1 MSAPAFERVAVV
13 GLGLLGGS
21 VAAAARARGVARC
34 VVGVSRGRETAAEAV
49 AAGLADEGSH
59 DLAAGVAGAD
69 LVVLCTPVFAMA
81 DTLGRAAPALRAGAL
96 VTDVGS
102 VKRALV
108 ETLPGLLPP
117 GVHYV
122 GAHPMAGSHQTGLR
136 HARADL
142 FEGAACVLT
151 PTSATPPEA
160 LARVRGFWQALGARV
175 LERDAAAHDAEVAWV
190 SHLPHAV
197 AFAYAEGLAGAPAG
211 AFALAGGG
219 FRDFTRI
226 AASDPE
232 LWADILVTN
241 RKALAGPL
249 AAASASL
256 ARLAAAVEAGDP
268 DRVQRLLAAA
278 REGLA
283 RAHHDDRSGHGP
295 GTHED
300 ARSGGRPGNSV
311 ARVATPKE

>member
-1 MSAPAFERVAVV
+1 MSAPLFDRVAVV

-21 VAAAARARGVARC
+21 VAAAARERGVARS
-34 VVGVSRGRETAAEAV
+34 VVAVSRGRETAAAAV
-49 AAGLADEGSH
+49 AAGLAHEGSH

-81 DTLGRAAPALRAGAL
+81 EMLTRAGPALRAGAL

-102 VKRALV
+102 VKSALV

-122 GAHPMAGSHQTGLR
+122 GAHPMAGSHETGLR
-136 HARADL
+136 HARAGL
-142 FEGAACVLT
+142 FEGAVCVIT
-151 PTSATPPEA
+151 PTPATPPEA
-160 LARVRGFWQALGARV
+160 LETVRGFWRALGARV
-175 LERDAAAHDAEVAWV
+175 LEREAARHDAEVAWV
-190 SHLPHAV
+190 SHLPHAL
-197 AFAYAEGLAGAPAG
+197 AFAYAESLAAAPAG
-211 AFALAGGG
+211 AFALTGGG

-249 AAASASL
+249 AAASGSL
-256 ARLAAAVEAGDP
+256 TRLAAAVESGDL
-268 DRVQRLLAAA
+268 DTVQRLLAAA

-283 RAHHDDRSGHGP
+283 RAN
-295 GTHED
+295 ED

-311 ARVATPKE
+311 A

>member
-1 MSAPAFERVAVV
+1 MSAPLFERIAVV

-21 VAAAARARGVARC
+21 VAAAARERGVAAR
-34 VVGVSRGRETAAEAV
+34 VVAVSRGRETAAAAV
-49 AAGLADEGSH
+49 AAGLAHEGTH
-59 DLAAGVAGAD
+59 DPVAGVAGTD

-81 DTLGRAAPALRAGAL
+81 EMLGRVGPALAEGAL

-102 VKRALV
+102 VKSALV

-136 HARADL
+136 HARAGL

-160 LARVRGFWQALGARV
+160 LARVRSFWHALGARV
-175 LERDAAAHDAEVAWV
+175 ALREAAQHDAEVAWV

-197 AFAYAEGLAGAPAG
+197 AFAYAESLAAAPAP
-211 AFALAGGG
+211 AFALTGGG

-249 AAASASL
+249 AATARSL
-256 ARLAAAVEAGDP
+256 AGLAAAVEAGDL
-268 DRVQRLLAAA
+268 DAVQRVLAAA

-283 RAHHDDRSGHGP
+283 RAGTGRDP
-295 GTHED
+295 GSHAD
-300 ARSGGRPGNSV
+300 ARSGGQPGNSV
-311 ARVATPKE
+311 APEAAAKE

>member
-1 MSAPAFERVAVV
+1 MSAPLFERVAVV

-21 VAAAARARGVARC
+21 VAGAARERGVAAR
-34 VVGVSRGRETAAEAV
+34 VVAVSRGRETAAAAV
-49 AAGLADEGSH
+49 AAGLADEGTH
-59 DLAAGVAGAD
+59 ELGAGVAGAD

-81 DTLGRAAPALRAGAL
+81 EMLGRVGASLAEGAL

-102 VKRALV
+102 VKGALV

-122 GAHPMAGSHQTGLR
+122 GAHPMAGSHETGLR
-136 HARADL
+136 HARAGL

-151 PTSATPPEA
+151 PTPATPPEA
-160 LARVRGFWQALGARV
+160 LAKVRGFWQALGARV
-175 LERDAAAHDAEVAWV
+175 ALREAAQHDAEVAWV
-190 SHLPHAV
+190 SHLPHAA
-197 AFAYAEGLAGAPAG
+197 AFAYAESLADAPAG
-211 AFALAGGG
+211 AFALTGSG

-249 AAASASL
+249 AATSRSL
-256 ARLAAAVEAGDP
+256 ARLAAALEAGDL
-268 DRVQRLLAAA
+268 DAVQRLLAAA

-283 RAHHDDRSGHGP
+283 RATAGSNP
-295 GTHED
+295 GSHED

-311 ARVATPKE
+311 AQEAAAKE